1 MDAGRARPAV
11 VEDLNISD
19 VVALFHTTLVVDTR
33 VVDAHA
39 LASVEYPLR
48 DVEVRVKDEIF
59 EPIAPGFLDRGF
71 YLLKHFFS

>member
-11 VEDLNISD
+11 VEDPNICD
-19 VVALFHTTLVVDTR
+19 VVALFDTTLVIDTR

-48 DVEVRVKDEIF
+48 DVEVRVEDETF
-59 EPIAPGFLDRGF
+59 ERPDF
-71 YLLKHFFS
+71 